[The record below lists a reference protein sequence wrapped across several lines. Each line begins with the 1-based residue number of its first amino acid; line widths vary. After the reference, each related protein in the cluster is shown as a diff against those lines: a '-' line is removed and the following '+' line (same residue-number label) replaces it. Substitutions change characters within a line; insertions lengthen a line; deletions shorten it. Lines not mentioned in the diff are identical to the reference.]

1 MWKKKRIEKTK
12 NNLRIMQIV
21 CQMLRFVLLTE
32 PGHKKTYTHIFRCEL
47 TWVPAASVF
56 ASCGCPNFISETHY
70 NHNNNNNSKQR
81 WQQISNR
88 CEMKTLLCIDWSAVG
103 FGFRLKGDQ
112 RGTKS
117 QMLCGQWEIQ
127 IWKRIIDQI
136 LAGIRGMV
144 WSKFRL
150 VYVCDWEIW
159 MGLVNIDF

>member
-1 MWKKKRIEKTK
+1 
-12 NNLRIMQIV
+12 
-21 CQMLRFVLLTE
+21 
-32 PGHKKTYTHIFRCEL
+32 
-47 TWVPAASVF
+47 
-56 ASCGCPNFISETHY
+56 
-70 NHNNNNNSKQR
+70 
-81 WQQISNR
+81 
-88 CEMKTLLCIDWSAVG
+88 MKTLLCIDWSAVG

-150 VYVCDWEIW
+150 VEV
-159 MGLVNIDF
+159 